1 MKQLAVEISGIID
14 VVEKI
19 SVDVEQNNNYAMIP
33 ELINLLE
40 VILPN
45 VFEINNKIKIFD
57 DEYLLGVLEDIVN
70 AYENNDSILI
80 VDSLIYGLNNV
91 LTSFKNKIE
100 QMEP

>member
-57 DEYLLGVLEDIVN
+57 DEYLIGVLEDIVN
-70 AYENNDSILI
+70 AYENNDSILT
-80 VDSLIYGLNNV
+80 VDSLIYGLNYV